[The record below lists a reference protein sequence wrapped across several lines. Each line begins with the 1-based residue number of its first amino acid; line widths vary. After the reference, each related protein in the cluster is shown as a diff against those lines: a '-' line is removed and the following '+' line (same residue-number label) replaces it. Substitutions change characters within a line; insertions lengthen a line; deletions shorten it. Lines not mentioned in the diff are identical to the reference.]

1 MVLHLVKEVR
11 DLNRFKEILLVLFEE
26 GFDYLIERTKLR
38 HHVQVTKKIRKTVEE
53 KKKNPVE
60 KRLRLTLERLGP
72 TFIKFGQVLSVR
84 PDLIPKRYIKE
95 LEKLQDDV
103 PAFPF
108 SIVKETIKNEL
119 GKNIEDIFTKF
130 DKKPIASASI
140 SQVHK
145 ATLKNGKQVAVK
157 VQRPD
162 VRKLME
168 TDLEIMF
175 YVTKLLEHHFSNI
188 KRYNPVRIVEEFS
201 RWTEQEL
208 DFRKEAIHAKKF
220 GRNFANSKTVK
231 IPKVYSEY
239 VTSKILVLEFI
250 EGIELHNV
258 KKLKKNNIDV
268 RKIVKEGFE
277 AILTQV
283 FRHGFFHADPHP
295 GNILI
300 TKDNKIAFLDFGI
313 VGRFDEKLKNK
324 SIDLFFGIINNDTE
338 KIVDILVDISNSPIE
353 DTDDLSDEISD
364 IVESLQEADIT
375 KVKISYVLEG
385 VMDTALK
392 YGLKVPMPFVL
403 FGKTVVTL
411 EGIALEYD
419 PKLKL
424 VKESRPFIEK
434 LIVDRYNPVN
444 MANSF
449 MKDMFKIKKYAT
461 QIPEQTSRVLKRLEK
476 GSIKVDIEDSD
487 IMRLSTEIDK
497 TGNRIAYSMLIAA
510 LLIVGALTINVDA
523 PALFDMPLVPF
534 FSFII
539 AIILSFFVLISILK
553 EKNYVR

>member
-119 GKNIEDIFTKF
+119 GKDIEDIFTKF